1 MTNKL
6 FFVLIFFILIPIR
19 VNSQDSNPIE
29 KELTDCMDKNPS
41 TMGVLD
47 CIDAAYQ
54 KWDDELNIY
63 YKKLMEILDEEGKT
77 SLKNAQ
83 KKWIE
88 FRDLEFK
95 NIQNIYSFKE
105 GTMYL
110 PMQALD
116 KMDIVKRRALELKDF
131 FELLTER

>member
-1 MTNKL
+1 MRYKL